1 MTGKLVTTDLNLQG
15 IRRVRNIATPLH
27 QLDAIRKIDLDT
39 AIATINTVVE
49 GAANGVSRSE
59 MQAAI
64 NASVT
69 GAVRLLGEADASAS
83 NAIAA
88 TNSDPSRVFVPGD
101 AYKVSAAGETAF
113 GLPLAVGD
121 LVVFT
126 PSGWLRFEG
135 GVTPSVVAGTGITVA
150 VAGETYTV
158 SLAPEILAQLQS
170 LTQQAAQ
177 ALADAQAARQLA
189 ESHAAPLSALQAFQ
203 ASASQAVAD
212 MLATQQGHGTQLAAQ
227 ATLVQTLEAF
237 RTLTVTQL
245 QAVSFKFVEGV
256 MTHAQGQAIATPP
269 VPDAGFSPVPGLPGF
284 EMAIDSG
291 ADNGGTFLIIKH
303 PKTGMPKF
311 SVLAIDGDGN
321 GDVIADQGHYLDDAI
336 GVPTNEAWVA
346 MPAYGSYAVIFV

>member
-88 TNSDPSRVFVPGD
+88 TNSDSSRVFVPGD
-101 AYKVSAAGETAF
+101 AYKVSTAGETAF

-158 SLAPEILAQLQS
+158 SLAPEILAQLQT

-212 MLATQQGHGTQLAAQ
+212 MLATQQGHGTQLATQ

-237 RTLTVTQL
+237 RTLATTQL
-245 QAVSFKFVEGV
+245 QALSFKFVEGV
-256 MTHAQGQAIATPP
+256 LTHSQGQPISLT
-269 VPDAGFSPVPGLPGF
+269 VDAGFSPVPNLPGF
-284 EMAIDSG
+284 EIAIESG
-291 ADNGGTFLIIKH
+291 ADNGGSFLLVKH
-303 PKTGMPKF
+303 PKAGLPKF

-346 MPAYGSYAVIFV
+346 MPAYGSYAVIFA

>member
-49 GAANGVSRSE
+49 SAANGVSRSE

-69 GAVRLLGEADASAS
+69 GAVRLLGEADASAA

-101 AYKVSAAGETAF
+101 AYKIAAAGDTAF
-113 GLPLAVGD
+113 GVSLAVGD

-135 GVTPSVVAGTGITVA
+135 GVTPSVVQGTGIAVA

-177 ALADAQAARQLA
+177 ALADALAARQLA

-203 ASASQAVAD
+203 ASATQALTDA
-212 MLATQQGHGTQLAAQ
+212 LATQQGHGSQLAAQ
-227 ATLVQTLEAF
+227 ASVVQALEAF
-237 RTLTVTQL
+237 RSLTSLQL
-245 QAVSFKFVEGV
+245 QTLSFKFVEGV
-256 MTHAQGQAIATPP
+256 LTHSQGQP
-269 VPDAGFSPVPGLPGF
+269 VTLTVDAGFSPVAGLPGF
-284 EMAIDSG
+284 EIAIESG
-291 ADNGGTFLIIKH
+291 ADNGGSFLIVKH
-303 PKTGMPKF
+303 PKAGLPKF

-346 MPAYGSYAVIFV
+346 LPAYGSYAVIFA